1 MLLMGFMIKMG
12 LMGFKIKMGGV
23 WWWIVDGYGG
33 DLVMVIWVN
42 DGGGLVWVFA
52 FGLTLVTFGSCCL

>member
-1 MLLMGFMIKMG
+1 MG
-12 LMGFKIKMGGV
+12 LMGFKNKMGGV

-52 FGLTLVTFGSCCL
+52 FGLTMVTFGSRCL